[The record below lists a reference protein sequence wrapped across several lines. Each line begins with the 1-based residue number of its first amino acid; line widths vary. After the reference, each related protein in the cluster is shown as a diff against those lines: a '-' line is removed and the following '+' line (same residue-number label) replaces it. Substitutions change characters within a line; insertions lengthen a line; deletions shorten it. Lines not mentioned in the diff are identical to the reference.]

1 MSSYELALDRRAKE
15 IEWENDTC
23 DQYDYRIAAFCG
35 LAAGVID
42 ALFVGAPGQ
51 GALGRL
57 TDKGADA
64 LVQKI
69 AVMLWKG
76 DKRSSAGGRPR
87 RAPDTLERAIS
98 YLEQAFPVNYD
109 ARYAAD
115 LRDTGGA
122 LSSMAAKNHHLLSL
136 AHSPDLIGLIFS
148 ILDQFTGGAS
158 FLYKGRV
165 IRLIPVK
172 DARGN
177 KTAYMQG
184 TTFSSKLFCGICNWL
199 GHLASDLCG
208 SSSTRREGKTGRGA
222 GLPIPFYNLLLLM
235 NFGNFDGA
243 SFAELAVKVFEEGY
257 DLRHG
262 AAMAVPV
269 MVEECS
275 IKLIW
280 ALKRRFYAGKDWSEC
295 IPSSKHADLRI
306 MLLVG
311 NAALCLVDAADAAI
325 RAAVSGGSPLTFVL
339 HLNLIAWARLITL
352 IFKELRIRYGAGVDG
367 AFAQYLAAA
376 GLNDAYALRQYYE
389 RMNRL
394 DATLE
399 QKLTEFVRETEK
411 EYERFI
417 NGVNQSL
424 NPACGTPRQR
434 QEASVAFAR
443 RHGAAPERI
452 METPEQLREWLG
464 GADRQK
470 KR

>member
-1 MSSYELALDRRAKE
+1 MSSYERALDRRAKE
-15 IEWENDTC
+15 IEWAKDRC
-23 DQYDYRIAAFCG
+23 DKYDYMIAAFCG
-35 LAAGVID
+35 LAAGAID
-42 ALFVGAPGQ
+42 AFFVAAPGQ

-64 LVQKI
+64 LVQRL

-76 DKRSSAGGRPR
+76 DTRSGAGRPR
-87 RAPDTLERAIS
+87 HAPDTLEKAIS

-115 LRDTGGA
+115 LRNTNGA

-136 AHSPDLIGLIFS
+136 AHSPDLIGLIVS
-148 ILDQFTGGAS
+148 ILDQFTGFAT
-158 FLYKGRV
+158 FLYNGKV

-177 KTAYMQG
+177 KTMYMQG
-184 TTFSSKLFCGICNWL
+184 TTFPSKLFCGICNWL

-222 GLPIPFYNLLLLM
+222 GLPIPFYNLFLLM

-243 SFAELAVKVFEEGY
+243 TFAELAVKVFEEGY

-269 MVEECS
+269 LVEECS

-280 ALKRRFYAGKDWSEC
+280 VLKRRFYAGKDWSEC
-295 IPSSKHADLRI
+295 IPSSKHADLRV

-325 RAAVSGGSPLTFVL
+325 RSAISGGSPVTFVL
-339 HLNLIAWARLITL
+339 HLNLIAWARLIAL
-352 IFKELRIRYGAGVDG
+352 IFRELRIRYGAGVDG
-367 AFAQYLAAA
+367 AFAQYLAAV

-394 DATLE
+394 DETLE
-399 QKLTEFVRETEK
+399 QKLRDFVRETEE
-411 EYERFI
+411 EYGRFI
-417 NGVNQSL
+417 NGVNRSL
-424 NPACGTPRQR
+424 NPACGTPGQR
-434 QEASVAFAR
+434 QIASVSFAR
-443 RHGAAPERI
+443 SQGVARERI
-452 METPEQLREWLG
+452 METPEELREWLE
-464 GADRQK
+464 GADR
-470 KR
+470 RNRH